1 MCYARSR
8 EMHPLKDAED
18 HIDFI
23 LSSPDR
29 ISLNHRYDHVTCGPD
44 IHHRR
49 VLLLVEQNLGSSVPQ
64 SHHLMCQR
72 SDRKR
77 EGPSETEVAQLQ
89 HLVFPNEDVL
99 RLQIAVHDSNAV
111 NIVKGEQQLV
121 GKGLRQHSL
130 IIPLLLP
137 QLACLLFS
145 GAPRYRR

>member
-1 MCYARSR
+1 MCFARSR

-89 HLVFPNEDVL
+89 HLVFADEDVL
-99 RLQIAVHDSNAV
+99 RLQVAMHDPDAVDV
-111 NIVKGEQQLV
+111 VQREEQLV
-121 GKGLRQHSL
+121 GERLRSSTPKRP
-130 IIPLLLP
+130 PL
-137 QLACLLFS
+137 
-145 GAPRYRR
+145 

>member
-89 HLVFPNEDVL
+89 HLVFPKEDVL
-99 RLQIAVHDSNAV
+99 RLQIA
-111 NIVKGEQQLV
+111 
-121 GKGLRQHSL
+121 
-130 IIPLLLP
+130 
-137 QLACLLFS
+137 
-145 GAPRYRR
+145 GA